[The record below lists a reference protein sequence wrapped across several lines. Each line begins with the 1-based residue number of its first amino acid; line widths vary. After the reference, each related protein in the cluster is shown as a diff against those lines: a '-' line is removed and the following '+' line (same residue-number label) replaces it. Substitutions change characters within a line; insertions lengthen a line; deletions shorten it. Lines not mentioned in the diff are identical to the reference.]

1 MTMSIEADDDLD
13 LNPEADA
20 ADEAPIELTREQ
32 QLSRLSLRE
41 LQLICKRPEYNLSA
55 AGRTTELIARIVKFE
70 EEGMIDGPDLAADP
84 KPGVAPTP
92 VEPTT
97 IPGAPGGGTSAGVP
111 PAPTPADPPTS
122 GVRSAI
128 RPAKQ
133 KVGYFEATNTFR
145 AEFPLGPRAQIDDP
159 THFQF
164 IADTHTAARE
174 AGYAPRG
181 GETIGTRAGFSVI
194 RTDSGPMRSVIYE
207 VHVRQPE

>member
-1 MTMSIEADDDLD
+1 MTHPAVEVDDDLALD
-13 LNPEADA
+13 PEGDA
-20 ADEAPIELTREQ
+20 AEAPIQLTREQ
-32 QLSRLSLRE
+32 ELSRKTLRE
-41 LQLICKRPEYNLSA
+41 LQQICKDPAYNLSA

-70 EEGMIDGPDLAADP
+70 EEGLIDGPDLMADP
-84 KPGVAPTP
+84 KPGVAPSP
-92 VEPTT
+92 PEPTANPGV
-97 IPGAPGGGTSAGVP
+97 PGAVTSAGA
-111 PAPTPADPPTS
+111 PASAPADPPRP
-122 GVRSAI
+122 VR
-128 RPAKQ
+128 PVKQ

-164 IADTHTAARE
+164 IADTHAAAKE

-181 GETIGTRAGFSVI
+181 GETIGSRTGFSAI